1 MTNLL
6 NETWPPDY
14 FQEYKRRL
22 KSLRR
27 CAHDPRLRQALMT
40 HYANNVHDWIIDWVI
55 TYNPRAADLKI
66 MPFLLFRR
74 QEEFLDFLLECLR
87 DKQGGLVEKSR
98 DIGATWL
105 CCAFS
110 VWLWLFTPGAS
121 VGWGSRKEQL
131 VDRIGDADSIFQ
143 KMRMILQHLPAW
155 MLPLGFNM
163 RKHATFMKIINP
175 ANGSAITGETGDNIG
190 RGGRSLIYF
199 KDESAHYE
207 RPELIEAAL
216 GDNTDVQIDISSVHG
231 TANVFY
237 RRRYSGVEWMPG
249 KPMIPGKTRVFIFDW
264 KHHPGKTDAWYNARR
279 QKAADEGLLHL
290 FAQEVD
296 RDYAASIQG
305 VIIPQKWVKAAIDA
319 HIKLGLSPSGDK
331 IAGQDVADEGGD
343 KHALAIRHGIVLQYA
358 EHWGEG
364 DGGDAA
370 RKAIT
375 VCTEHQVREVYY
387 DSIGV
392 GAAFKTESNR
402 LRDMGHVPDRMLI
415 MPWNAAASPLDGT
428 DNIIAGDFY
437 TPTNEDFFVNLK
449 IQSWWRLRARFEKT
463 YKVIT
468 QGAYFPP
475 EELISLPST
484 LENLHVIERELSQPV
499 FKYNST
505 GKVLVDKKPDGAIS
519 PNLADAIVMC
529 FNPAREVTIF
539 DVLYDR

>member
-1 MTNLL
+1 VTNLL
-6 NETWPPDY
+6 NETWPRDY
-14 FQEYKRRL
+14 FEEYKRRL
-22 KSLRR
+22 KSLRK
-27 CAHDPRLRQALMT
+27 CAHDPRLQKALMK
-40 HYANNVHDWIIDWVI
+40 HYEGNIQDWINDWVI

-74 QEEFLDFLLECLR
+74 QEEFLDFLLGCLR
-87 DKQGGLVEKSR
+87 DKEGGLVEKSR

-143 KMRMILQHLPAW
+143 KMRMILQHLPVW
-155 MLPLGFNM
+155 MLPPGFNI

-190 RGGRSLIYF
+190 RGGRSQIYF

-237 RRRYSGVEWMPG
+237 RRRYAGEEWMPG
-249 KPMIPGKTRVFIFDW
+249 KPMPKGKTRVFIFDW
-264 KHHPGKTDAWYNARR
+264 KHHPGKTDAWYEARR
-279 QKAADEGLLHL
+279 KKSADEGLLHL

-370 RKAIT
+370 RKAVI
-375 VCTEHQVREVYY
+375 VCAEHQVRELYY
-387 DSIGV
+387 DCIGV

-402 LRDMGHVPDRMLI
+402 LKGMNQVPERMLI
-415 MPWNAAASPLDGT
+415 MPWNASASPLDET
-428 DNIIAGDFY
+428 DNIIAGDYY
-437 TPTNEDFFVNLK
+437 TPTNENFFVNLK
-449 IQSWWRLRARFEKT
+449 IQSWWRLRSRFEKT
-463 YKVIT
+463 YKVLT

-475 EELISLPST
+475 DELISLPST
-484 LENLHVIERELSQPV
+484 LEDLHVIERELSQPV
-499 FKYNST
+499 FKYNGV
-505 GKVLVDKKPDGAIS
+505 GKVLVDKKPEGAIS

-529 FNPAREVTIF
+529 FNPARNVSIL
-539 DVLYDR
+539 DVID